1 MLSKCANPGCPVP
14 FLYLHQGKLF
24 RMDINSEVTA
34 TDAIPA
40 ARLLARRI
48 EFFWLCNQCAEM
60 VTLSYKKGV
69 GVTAVPLSES
79 QVSSTQASGTQ
90 ASNTETLAAS
100 TS

>member
-24 RMDINSEVTA
+24 RMDINSE
-34 TDAIPA
+34 DPAIPA
-40 ARLLARRI
+40 TRLLARRI

-69 GVTAVPLSES
+69 GVTVVPLSS
-79 QVSSTQASGTQ
+79 TQVSLIQTLVAS
-90 ASNTETLAAS
+90 AP
-100 TS
+100 